1 MTKLTPKRIEYIDL
15 MKGICII
22 LIILLHNQI
31 YSSNENINDI
41 LKNMRIPLYFCLS
54 GLFFKEYNGFYD
66 FITRKFN
73 KLIIPFIF
81 FAYFP
86 FALCEIGLN
95 YERSIKTYLLMSIEP
110 YNYPLWFLRCL
121 FVTYIL
127 YFLFHKIT
135 KRLSL
140 AIQTISI
147 FLIAFFSY
155 TIIHN
160 LTLPNNIVVKIL
172 ENSIFNI
179 ITAFIALPFFHI
191 ASIVRRKGFLS
202 QNISNKYI
210 IVLFIIFF
218 FIWTLTFQNNID
230 YRTIQFGKNF
240 VFLYASALGGTG
252 CVWCIAYV
260 IKKMF
265 YISYIGRYSLIA
277 LGTHYPL
284 ILLFNSIG
292 IHNKYI
298 VFLCILIVMP
308 GVIYIFKKYFPY
320 MTAQKDLFVYKDGK
334 LKLSINLFSKDHQ

>member
-1 MTKLTPKRIEYIDL
+1 

-22 LIILLHNQI
+22 LIILLHNNI
-31 YSSNENINDI
+31 HSSNDSINDI
-41 LKNMRIPLYFCLS
+41 LRNMRIPLYFCLS
-54 GLFFKEYNGFYD
+54 GLFFKEYNGFCD

-95 YERSIKTYLLMSIEP
+95 YERSIKTYLLISIIP

-140 AIQTISI
+140 TVQTISI
-147 FLIAFFSY
+147 FLIAFFTY
-155 TIIHN
+155 TIIQN
-160 LTLPNNIVVKIL
+160 LTIPIKIL

-218 FIWTLTFQNNID
+218 FIWILTFQNNID

-252 CVWCIAYV
+252 CVWCIAYI

-284 ILLFNSIG
+284 ILLFNSMG

-308 GVIYIFKKYFPY
+308 GVIYVFKKYFPY

-334 LKLSINLFSKDHQ
+334 FKLLLNKK

>member
-1 MTKLTPKRIEYIDL
+1 MEQIPNKNRIEYIDL

-22 LIILLHNQI
+22 LIILLHNHI
-31 YSSNENINDI
+31 HSSNDSINDI
-41 LKNMRIPLYFCLS
+41 LRNMRIPLYFCLS
-54 GLFFKEYNGFYD
+54 GLFFKEYNGFCD

-86 FALCEIGLN
+86 YALCEIGLN
-95 YERSIKTYLLMSIEP
+95 YERSIKTYLLMSIIP
-110 YNYPLWFLRCL
+110 YNYPLCFLRCL

-140 AIQTISI
+140 TVQTISI
-147 FLIAFFSY
+147 FLIAFFTY
-155 TIIHN
+155 TIIQN
-160 LTLPNNIVVKIL
+160 LTIPIKIL

-218 FIWTLTFQNNID
+218 FIWILTFQNNID

-252 CVWCIAYV
+252 CVWCIAYI

-284 ILLFNSIG
+284 ILLFNSMG

-308 GVIYIFKKYFPY
+308 GVIYVFKKYFPY

-334 LKLSINLFSKDHQ
+334 FKLLLNKK

>member
-1 MTKLTPKRIEYIDL
+1 
-15 MKGICII
+15 
-22 LIILLHNQI
+22 
-31 YSSNENINDI
+31 
-41 LKNMRIPLYFCLS
+41 
-54 GLFFKEYNGFYD
+54 
-66 FITRKFN
+66 
-73 KLIIPFIF
+73 
-81 FAYFP
+81 
-86 FALCEIGLN
+86 
-95 YERSIKTYLLMSIEP
+95 MSIIP

-140 AIQTISI
+140 TIQTISI
-147 FLIAFFSY
+147 LLIAFFTN
-155 TIIHN
+155 TIIQN
-160 LTLPNNIVVKIL
+160 LTIPIKIL

-191 ASIVRRKGFLS
+191 ASIARRKGFLS

-218 FIWTLTFQNNID
+218 FIWILTFQNNID

-240 VFLYASALGGTG
+240 VFLYTSALGGTG
-252 CVWCIAYV
+252 CVWCIAYI

-284 ILLFNSIG
+284 ILLFNSMG
-292 IHNKYI
+292 VHNKYI

-308 GVIYIFKKYFPY
+308 GVIYVFKKYFPY

-334 LKLSINLFSKDHQ
+334 FKLLLNKK

>member
-1 MTKLTPKRIEYIDL
+1 
-15 MKGICII
+15 
-22 LIILLHNQI
+22 
-31 YSSNENINDI
+31 
-41 LKNMRIPLYFCLS
+41 MRIPLYFCLS
-54 GLFFKEYNGFYD
+54 GLFFKEYNGFCD
-66 FITRKFN
+66 FITRKF
-73 KLIIPFIF
+73 KPFIF

-95 YERSIKTYLLMSIEP
+95 YERSIKTYLLMSIIP

-140 AIQTISI
+140 TVQTISI
-147 FLIAFFSY
+147 FLIAFFTY
-155 TIIHN
+155 TIIQN
-160 LTLPNNIVVKIL
+160 LTIPIKIL

-218 FIWTLTFQNNID
+218 FIWILTFQNNID

-252 CVWCIAYV
+252 CVWCIAYI

-284 ILLFNSIG
+284 ILLFNSMG
-292 IHNKYI
+292 VHNKYI

-308 GVIYIFKKYFPY
+308 GVIYVFKKYFPY

-334 LKLSINLFSKDHQ
+334 FKLLLNKK

>member
-1 MTKLTPKRIEYIDL
+1 MEQIPNKNRIEYIDL

-22 LIILLHNQI
+22 LIILLHNHI
-31 YSSNENINDI
+31 HSSNDSINDI
-41 LKNMRIPLYFCLS
+41 LRNMRIPLYFCLS
-54 GLFFKEYNGFYD
+54 GLFFKEYNGFCD

-86 FALCEIGLN
+86 YALCEIGLN
-95 YERSIKTYLLMSIEP
+95 YERSIKTYLLMSIIP

-140 AIQTISI
+140 TVQTISI
-147 FLIAFFSY
+147 FLIAFFTY
-155 TIIHN
+155 TIIQN
-160 LTLPNNIVVKIL
+160 LTIPIKIL

-218 FIWTLTFQNNID
+218 FIWILTFQNNID

-252 CVWCIAYV
+252 CVWCIAYI

-284 ILLFNSIG
+284 ILLFNSMG
-292 IHNKYI
+292 VHNKYI

-308 GVIYIFKKYFPY
+308 GVIYVFKKYFPY

-334 LKLSINLFSKDHQ
+334 FKLLLNKK

>member
-1 MTKLTPKRIEYIDL
+1 MEQIPNKNRIEYIDL

-22 LIILLHNQI
+22 LIILLHNHI
-31 YSSNENINDI
+31 HSSNDSINDI
-41 LKNMRIPLYFCLS
+41 LRNMRIPLYFCLS
-54 GLFFKEYNGFYD
+54 GLFFKEYNGFCD

-86 FALCEIGLN
+86 YALCEIGLN
-95 YERSIKTYLLMSIEP
+95 YERSIKTYLLMSIIP

-140 AIQTISI
+140 TVQTISI
-147 FLIAFFSY
+147 FLIAFFTY
-155 TIIHN
+155 TIIQN
-160 LTLPNNIVVKIL
+160 LTIPIKIL
-172 ENSIFNI
+172 GNSIFNI

-218 FIWTLTFQNNID
+218 FIWILTFQNNID

-252 CVWCIAYV
+252 CVWCIAYI

-284 ILLFNSIG
+284 ILLFNSMG

-308 GVIYIFKKYFPY
+308 GVIYVFKKYFPY

-334 LKLSINLFSKDHQ
+334 FKLLLNKK

>member
-1 MTKLTPKRIEYIDL
+1 MEQIPNKNRIEYIDL

-22 LIILLHNQI
+22 LIILLHNHI
-31 YSSNENINDI
+31 HSSNDSINDI
-41 LKNMRIPLYFCLS
+41 LRNMRIPLYFCLS
-54 GLFFKEYNGFYD
+54 GLFFKEYNGFCD

-86 FALCEIGLN
+86 YALCEIGLN
-95 YERSIKTYLLMSIEP
+95 YERSIKTYLLMSIIP

-140 AIQTISI
+140 TIQTISI
-147 FLIAFFSY
+147 LLIAFFTN
-155 TIIHN
+155 TIIQN
-160 LTLPNNIVVKIL
+160 LTIPIKIL

-191 ASIVRRKGFLS
+191 ASIARRKGFLS

-218 FIWTLTFQNNID
+218 FIWILTFQNNID

-240 VFLYASALGGTG
+240 VFLYTSALGGTG
-252 CVWCIAYV
+252 CVWCIAYI

-284 ILLFNSIG
+284 ILLFNSMG
-292 IHNKYI
+292 VHNKYI

-308 GVIYIFKKYFPY
+308 GVIYVFKKYFPY

-334 LKLSINLFSKDHQ
+334 FKLLLNKK

>member
-1 MTKLTPKRIEYIDL
+1 
-15 MKGICII
+15 
-22 LIILLHNQI
+22 
-31 YSSNENINDI
+31 
-41 LKNMRIPLYFCLS
+41 
-54 GLFFKEYNGFYD
+54 
-66 FITRKFN
+66 
-73 KLIIPFIF
+73 
-81 FAYFP
+81 
-86 FALCEIGLN
+86 
-95 YERSIKTYLLMSIEP
+95 MSIIP

-140 AIQTISI
+140 TVQTISI
-147 FLIAFFSY
+147 FLIAFFTY
-155 TIIHN
+155 TIIQN
-160 LTLPNNIVVKIL
+160 LTIPIKIL

-202 QNISNKYI
+202 QKISNKYI
-210 IVLFIIFF
+210 IVLFIISF
-218 FIWTLTFQNNID
+218 FIWILTFQNNID

-252 CVWCIAYV
+252 CVWCIAYI

-284 ILLFNSIG
+284 ILLFNSMG

-308 GVIYIFKKYFPY
+308 GVIYVFKKYFPY

-334 LKLSINLFSKDHQ
+334 FKLLLNKK

>member
-1 MTKLTPKRIEYIDL
+1 MEQIPNKNRIEYIDL

-22 LIILLHNQI
+22 LIILLHNHI
-31 YSSNENINDI
+31 HSSNDSINDI
-41 LKNMRIPLYFCLS
+41 LRNMRIPLYFCLS
-54 GLFFKEYNGFYD
+54 GLFFKEYNGFCD

-86 FALCEIGLN
+86 YALCEIGLN
-95 YERSIKTYLLMSIEP
+95 YERSIKTYLLMSIIP

-140 AIQTISI
+140 TVQTISI
-147 FLIAFFSY
+147 FLIAFFTY
-155 TIIHN
+155 TIIQN
-160 LTLPNNIVVKIL
+160 LTIPIKIL

-218 FIWTLTFQNNID
+218 FIWILTFQNNID

-252 CVWCIAYV
+252 CVWCIAYI

-284 ILLFNSIG
+284 ILLFNSMG

-308 GVIYIFKKYFPY
+308 GVIYVFKKYFPY

-334 LKLSINLFSKDHQ
+334 FKLLLNKK

>member
-1 MTKLTPKRIEYIDL
+1 MEQISNKNRIEYIDL

-22 LIILLHNQI
+22 LIILLHNNI
-31 YSSNENINDI
+31 HSSNDSINDI
-41 LKNMRIPLYFCLS
+41 LRNMRIPLYFCLS
-54 GLFFKEYNGFYD
+54 GLFFKEYNGFCD

-95 YERSIKTYLLMSIEP
+95 YERSIKTYLLISIIP

-140 AIQTISI
+140 TVQTISI
-147 FLIAFFSY
+147 FLIAFFTY
-155 TIIHN
+155 TIIQN
-160 LTLPNNIVVKIL
+160 LTIPIKIL

-218 FIWTLTFQNNID
+218 FIWILTFQNNID

-252 CVWCIAYV
+252 CVWCIAYI

-284 ILLFNSIG
+284 ILLFNSMG

-308 GVIYIFKKYFPY
+308 GVIYVFKKYFPY

-334 LKLSINLFSKDHQ
+334 FKLLLNKK

>member
-1 MTKLTPKRIEYIDL
+1 MEQIPNKNRIEYIDL

-22 LIILLHNQI
+22 LIILLHNHI
-31 YSSNENINDI
+31 HSSNDSINDI
-41 LKNMRIPLYFCLS
+41 LRNMRIPLYFCLS
-54 GLFFKEYNGFYD
+54 GLFFKEYNGFCD

-86 FALCEIGLN
+86 YALCEIGLN
-95 YERSIKTYLLMSIEP
+95 YERSIKTYLLMSIIP

-140 AIQTISI
+140 TVQTISI
-147 FLIAFFSY
+147 FLIAFFTY
-155 TIIHN
+155 TIIQN
-160 LTLPNNIVVKIL
+160 LTIPIKIL

-218 FIWTLTFQNNID
+218 FIWILTFQNNID

-252 CVWCIAYV
+252 CVWCIAYI

-277 LGTHYPL
+277 LGPHYPL
-284 ILLFNSIG
+284 ILLFNSMG

-308 GVIYIFKKYFPY
+308 GVIYVFKKYFPY

-334 LKLSINLFSKDHQ
+334 FKLLLNKK

>member
-1 MTKLTPKRIEYIDL
+1 
-15 MKGICII
+15 
-22 LIILLHNQI
+22 
-31 YSSNENINDI
+31 
-41 LKNMRIPLYFCLS
+41 MRIPLYFCLS
-54 GLFFKEYNGFYD
+54 GLFFKEYNGFCD

-86 FALCEIGLN
+86 YALCEIGLN
-95 YERSIKTYLLMSIEP
+95 YERSIKTYLLMSIIP

-140 AIQTISI
+140 TVQTISI
-147 FLIAFFSY
+147 FLIAFFAY
-155 TIIHN
+155 AIIPN

-191 ASIVRRKGFLS
+191 ATIVRRKGFLS
-202 QNISNKYI
+202 QKISNKHI

-218 FIWTLTFQNNID
+218 FIWILTYQKDID
-230 YRTIQFGKNF
+230 YQSVHFGKNF
-240 VFLYASALGGTG
+240 IFLYSSALGGTG
-252 CVWCIAYV
+252 CVWCIAYI

-284 ILLFNSIG
+284 ILLFNSMG
-292 IHNKYI
+292 VQNKYI
-298 VFLCILIVMP
+298 VFLCILIVMS
-308 GVIYIFKKYFPY
+308 GVIYVFKKYFPY

-334 LKLSINLFSKDHQ
+334 FKLLLNKK